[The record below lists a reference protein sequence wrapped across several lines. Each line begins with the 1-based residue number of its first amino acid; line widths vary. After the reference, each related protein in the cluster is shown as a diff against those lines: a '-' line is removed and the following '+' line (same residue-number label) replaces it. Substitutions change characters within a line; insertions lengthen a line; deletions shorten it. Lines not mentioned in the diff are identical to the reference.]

1 MPDRETVIA
10 EAGLNPMS
18 VVAGILFAVS
28 LVFLGYLVFF
38 GSDIG
43 RGNATLDAPAI
54 SVDVV
59 PDGR

>member
-18 VVAGILFAVS
+18 VVAGILFAIS

-38 GSDIG
+38 GGGVD
-43 RGNATLDAPAI
+43 RGNSTLDVPVI
-54 SVDVV
+54 GVDVV

>member
-1 MPDRETVIA
+1 MPVRETVIV
-10 EAGLNPMS
+10 EAGVNPMS

-28 LVFLGYLVFF
+28 MVFVGYLVFF
-38 GSDIG
+38 GSDG
-43 RGNATLDAPAI
+43 NRGTATLDVPAI